1 MSIDIKMQQNL
12 NFVKSSVKVVFF
24 SVKIHSG
31 AFEKD
36 KHHFLILINYFKPF
50 KNIYQHALGSANTYL
65 KHKTVDNCSSVILF
79 FFLMK
84 EAHNGK
90 YTDLIVH
97 RTLLC
102 DQKVKCNQLIF

>member
-24 SVKIHSG
+24 SVKMNSG

-36 KHHFLILINYFKPF
+36 KHHFLILIINYFKPF
-50 KNIYQHALGSANTYL
+50 KNIYQHVLGSANTYL

-79 FFLMK
+79 CFFD
-84 EAHNGK
+84 ESSS
-90 YTDLIVH
+90 
-97 RTLLC
+97 
-102 DQKVKCNQLIF
+102 

>member
-36 KHHFLILINYFKPF
+36 KHHFLILIINYFKPF
-50 KNIYQHALGSANTYL
+50 KNIYQHVLGSANTYL

-79 FFLMK
+79 CFFD
-84 EAHNGK
+84 E
-90 YTDLIVH
+90 
-97 RTLLC
+97 RSS
-102 DQKVKCNQLIF
+102 